1 MFGYVDNESRKALCL
16 NSHKNLFKKK
26 YIFLEFSK
34 APFLSIPENFD
45 DFKKQH
51 KKKFWYNLRRQ
62 ERLYCEK
69 YGQLNFD
76 VLQDSESINLFLPQV
91 QKLFQD
97 KWEEGY
103 TSLCWKN
110 NECFSDY
117 SKEFLRRCTTQNAF
131 LSVLTDENNELLS
144 YCYCM
149 VEGGTVYLFQHTTIV
164 NTDLK
169 VYSLGKLIMW
179 KLIVFLIESNKYDK
193 LDFMYGESSYKYEWT
208 KDYERVFYVYKHS
221 VHGVF
226 LYLLSLIRL
235 TLLKNIAFK
244 LFLKRILGIF
254 SRKRQCLKN

>member
-1 MFGYVDNESRKALCL
+1 MFGYVDNESRKTLCL
-16 NSHKNLFKKK
+16 NSHKDLLKKE

-34 APFLSIPENFD
+34 APFFYIPDNLD

-62 ERLYCEK
+62 EKLYCEK

-76 VLQDSESINLFLPQV
+76 VFQDAESINLFLPKV
-91 QKLFQD
+91 KKLFQD
-97 KWEEGY
+97 KWKEEY

-110 NECFSDY
+110 DKCFSDY
-117 SKEFLRRCTTQNAF
+117 SKEFVRRCSTNNAF
-131 LSVLTDENNELLS
+131 LSVLTDKDNKLLS

-149 VEGGTVYLFQHTTIV
+149 VEESTVYLFQHTTIV

-169 VYSLGKLIMW
+169 MYSLGKLIMW

-193 LDFMYGESSYKYEWT
+193 FDFMHGESSYKYEWT
-208 KDYERVFYVYKHS
+208 KDYERVFYVYKRS
-221 VHGVF
+221 FHGVF

-244 LFLKRILGIF
+244 FFLKRVLVIF
-254 SRKRQCLKN
+254 SRKR